1 MSVEDEK
8 FKRLIAVVKKC
19 SPDEIALKD
28 DTDIVKDIGLDS
40 LEVTEFFYH
49 VEDAFDIEIDYA
61 KLEPGHLR
69 NYRKLK
75 AFLLEANGPA
85 APQAVD

>member
-1 MSVEDEK
+1 VEDEK
-8 FKRLIAVVKKC
+8 FRQLIALVKKC
-19 SPDEIALKD
+19 SPDAITLKD

-40 LEVTEFFYH
+40 LELTEFFYH
-49 VEDAFDIEIDYA
+49 VEDRFQIEIDYG

-75 AFLLEANGPA
+75 AFLLKADDSA
-85 APQAVD
+85 APQPVD